1 LSSLVAAESLDA
13 LRYGGRSFLSFAA
26 VEVMADVEII
36 KDYQVFL
43 VVFV

>member
-1 LSSLVAAESLDA
+1 LDA
-13 LRYGGRSFLSFAA
+13 LRYSGRSFLSFVA
-26 VEVMADVEII
+26 VEAMADVEII